1 MMEISKLAKEVQ
13 KKLGDKYTVTVKEVV
28 KSNLR
33 LKGLEIAGPD
43 SEISPVI
50 YPGEDDT
57 PESITEK
64 FRDVISNYIK
74 SKKAMRDVAFI
85 ITDPEKVKSHCAI
98 VLTGDQEYAEMRIH
112 KKVADL
118 YAVLCIF
125 IPDKDAEDTYKIDL
139 TPEHMD
145 TYAKSGFTAEDFWN
159 AAFDNMRKGVKIQ
172 SLIESSRWISGSA
185 LEAPQNLYSLSSAYF
200 RKGSCEVALI
210 VNNAEAYDRSGNFG
224 ASTILLPEVQK
235 WLLNCYGGP
244 CIVLPASI
252 HEVIVTKY
260 DSKDMTD
267 LLANKML
274 VMTTNAQTVK
284 DSDVLS
290 NNIYLLTHRGLSL
303 IF

>member
-1 MMEISKLAKEVQ
+1 MMEISKLVKEVR
-13 KKLGDKYTVTVKEVV
+13 KRLGDKYTVTVKDVV

-57 PESITEK
+57 PESIVKK
-64 FRDVISNYIK
+64 FWDVMRNYGEN
-74 SKKAMRDVAFI
+74 KKARDIASVIAY
-85 ITDPEKVKSHCAI
+85 PEKVKAHCTI

-125 IPDKDAEDTYKIDL
+125 IPDKDAEDSYKIDL
-139 TPEHMD
+139 APEHMD

-159 AAFDNMRKGVKIQ
+159 AAFKNMRKGVKIQ
-172 SLIESSRWISGSA
+172 SLVESSRWISGSA
-185 LEAPQNLYSLSSAYF
+185 LEEPQNLYALPCQDRS
-200 RKGSCEVALI
+200 REIALI
-210 VNNAEAYDRSGNFG
+210 VNNAKAHNVEGQYG

-235 WLLNCYGGP
+235 WLLDYYGCP
-244 CIVLPASI
+244 CIVLPSSI

-260 DSKDMTD
+260 DSDDITG
-267 LLANKML
+267 LLENKMA
-274 VMTTNAQTVK
+274 VMTTNADQVK
-284 DSDVLS
+284 DPDILS

>member
-13 KKLGDKYTVTVKEVV
+13 KSLGDKYTVTVKDVV

-33 LKGLEIAGPD
+33 LRGLEIAGPD

-50 YPGEDDT
+50 YLGEDDT
-57 PESITEK
+57 PESIVKK
-64 FRDVISNYIK
+64 FWDVMSNYIK

-125 IPDKDAEDTYKIDL
+125 IPDKDAEDSYKIDL
-139 TPEHMD
+139 APEHMD

-159 AAFDNMRKGVKIQ
+159 AAFKNMRKGVKIQ
-172 SLIESSRWISGSA
+172 SLVESSRWISGSA
-185 LEAPQNLYSLSSAYF
+185 LEEPQNLYALPCQDRS
-200 RKGSCEVALI
+200 REIALI
-210 VNNAEAYDRSGNFG
+210 VNNAKAHNVEGQYG
-224 ASTILLPEVQK
+224 ASTILLPEVQN
-235 WLLNCYGGP
+235 WLLNYYGGP
-244 CIVLPASI
+244 CIVLPSSI

-260 DSKDMTD
+260 DSEDMTG
-267 LLANKML
+267 LLENKMT
-274 VMTTNAQTVK
+274 VMTTNAGEVK
-284 DSDVLS
+284 DPDILS
-290 NNIYLLTHRGLSL
+290 NNIYLLTHRGLAL

>member
-13 KKLGDKYTVTVKEVV
+13 KSLGDKYTVTVKDVV

-33 LKGLEIAGPD
+33 LRGLEIAGPD

-50 YPGEDDT
+50 YLGEDDT
-57 PESITEK
+57 PESIVKK
-64 FRDVISNYIK
+64 FWDVMSNYIK

-98 VLTGDQEYAEMRIH
+98 VLTGDQEYAETRIH

-125 IPDKDAEDTYKIDL
+125 IPDKDAEDSYKIDL

-159 AAFDNMRKGVKIQ
+159 AAFDNMRNGIKIQ

-185 LEAPQNLYSLSSAYF
+185 LEEPQNLYALRCQDRS
-200 RKGSCEVALI
+200 REIALI
-210 VNNAEAYDRSGNFG
+210 VNNAKAHNVEGQYG
-224 ASTILLPEVQK
+224 ASTILLPEVQN
-235 WLLNCYGGP
+235 WLLNYYGDP
-244 CIVLPASI
+244 CIVLPSSI

-260 DSKDMTD
+260 DSEDMTG
-267 LLANKML
+267 LLENKMA
-274 VMTTNAQTVK
+274 VMTTNAREVK
-284 DSDVLS
+284 DPDILS
-290 NNIYLLTHRGLSL
+290 NNIYLLTHRGLAL